1 MLNRVKTSNNRW
13 IYRYI
18 IMAVLYCII
27 IFNFNSFAQTIKD
40 GYLPEPVVDESG
52 RGKIPKG
59 WEQEAGE
66 TGYTGGT
73 GTVEPGAIK
82 DFEAGYNQVFR
93 TLRSGIRDPITVG
106 TGEGEASLGL
116 GVRPSYTLPLVE
128 WRTRPED
135 ADIKVGNF
143 YLDFKSL
150 YGTVLWSDNI
160 WRDDTRKES
169 DAIGIIGIG
178 VVAKLQIEENFQLSL
193 GGRFAYLPAEG
204 KIAYGDPLELLSGT
218 VTPLAMAQLVYD
230 IPVGGTDI
238 QFFNRFIIRSGGY
251 RRGEAFDL
259 FDTDSYGVD
268 RMGRYQLRTP
278 ADPDTVMSRYDHFD
292 SIWYQ
297 NRVGATVSRLFP
309 TETRLTVGG
318 YHQNNWYGGNISDL
332 NDSDQDVIF
341 VALKNEHENMR
352 FKPFADYRVISNSG
366 WEDWAQ
372 VAYIGIEGPITKQ
385 IDFLGE
391 FGYYDSGASPL
402 TTQLWTVGL
411 RHRIGPFTW
420 HELEWTRRPT
430 DPERFIRTGWFY
442 RLHQILTKD
451 IDAEFVFDYSDY
463 DKEDEDIR
471 DSNQIETGLIFTYN
485 MSPKLLTRIGGYYRR
500 FECDNPIYKDIEIYT
515 ARVELKINH
524 TKTFYTRL
532 LYQFERRNSSLNY
545 DENMIMITLTKDL

>member
-1 MLNRVKTSNNRW
+1 
-13 IYRYI
+13 
-18 IMAVLYCII
+18 
-27 IFNFNSFAQTIKD
+27 
-40 GYLPEPVVDESG
+40 
-52 RGKIPKG
+52 
-59 WEQEAGE
+59 
-66 TGYTGGT
+66 
-73 GTVEPGAIK
+73 
-82 DFEAGYNQVFR
+82 
-93 TLRSGIRDPITVG
+93 
-106 TGEGEASLGL
+106 
-116 GVRPSYTLPLVE
+116 
-128 WRTRPED
+128 
-135 ADIKVGNF
+135 
-143 YLDFKSL
+143 
-150 YGTVLWSDNI
+150 
-160 WRDDTRKES
+160 
-169 DAIGIIGIG
+169 
-178 VVAKLQIEENFQLSL
+178 
-193 GGRFAYLPAEG
+193 
-204 KIAYGDPLELLSGT
+204 
-218 VTPLAMAQLVYD
+218 
-230 IPVGGTDI
+230 
-238 QFFNRFIIRSGGY
+238 
-251 RRGEAFDL
+251 
-259 FDTDSYGVD
+259 
-268 RMGRYQLRTP
+268 MGRYQLRTP

-500 FECDNPIYKDIEIYT
+500 VGFGEIVAGFRYHICRG
-515 ARVELKINH
+515 AKAIR
-524 TKTFYTRL
+524 
-532 LYQFERRNSSLNY
+532 
-545 DENMIMITLTKDL
+545 

>member
-1 MLNRVKTSNNRW
+1 
-13 IYRYI
+13 
-18 IMAVLYCII
+18 
-27 IFNFNSFAQTIKD
+27 
-40 GYLPEPVVDESG
+40 
-52 RGKIPKG
+52 
-59 WEQEAGE
+59 
-66 TGYTGGT
+66 
-73 GTVEPGAIK
+73 
-82 DFEAGYNQVFR
+82 
-93 TLRSGIRDPITVG
+93 
-106 TGEGEASLGL
+106 
-116 GVRPSYTLPLVE
+116 
-128 WRTRPED
+128 
-135 ADIKVGNF
+135 
-143 YLDFKSL
+143 
-150 YGTVLWSDNI
+150 
-160 WRDDTRKES
+160 
-169 DAIGIIGIG
+169 
-178 VVAKLQIEENFQLSL
+178 
-193 GGRFAYLPAEG
+193 
-204 KIAYGDPLELLSGT
+204 
-218 VTPLAMAQLVYD
+218 
-230 IPVGGTDI
+230 
-238 QFFNRFIIRSGGY
+238 
-251 RRGEAFDL
+251 
-259 FDTDSYGVD
+259 
-268 RMGRYQLRTP
+268 
-278 ADPDTVMSRYDHFD
+278 
-292 SIWYQ
+292 
-297 NRVGATVSRLFP
+297 
-309 TETRLTVGG
+309 
-318 YHQNNWYGGNISDL
+318 
-332 NDSDQDVIF
+332 
-341 VALKNEHENMR
+341 MR